1 MEVVVMTPKP
11 STISDYLDREYTDV
25 NTGTIVNPDLLQRS
39 HMYVIP
45 DDVRGG
51 KMFKRNI
58 RNRERYGFIKAIFYI
73 LMGCL
78 IGYVLNKH

>member
-1 MEVVVMTPKP
+1 MTPKP
-11 STISDYLDREYTDV
+11 RTISDYLDGEYLDV
-25 NTGTIVNPDLLQRS
+25 NTSTIVNPDLLQRS

-58 RNRERYGFIKAIFYI
+58 KNRERYGLIEAAFYAA
-73 LMGCL
+73 MGCI
-78 IGYVLNKH
+78 IGYVLHKH